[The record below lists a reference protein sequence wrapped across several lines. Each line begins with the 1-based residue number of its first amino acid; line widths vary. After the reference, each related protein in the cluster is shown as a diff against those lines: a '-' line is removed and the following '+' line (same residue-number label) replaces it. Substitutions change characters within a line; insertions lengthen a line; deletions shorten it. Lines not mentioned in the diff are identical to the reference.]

1 MSGEGSGPLAGTLVL
16 DLTRVLAGPFAT
28 TVLADLGA
36 RVVKVEPPEGDDA
49 RGFGPWLGDV
59 SVYFASLNRGKE
71 SIALDLKDRGDR
83 EILEGLVARAD
94 VLVENFR
101 PGAMERLGFG
111 WDELR
116 ARNPRLVAASCSG
129 FGQTGPWARRPAYD
143 MTVQGMGGLM
153 SLTGHEGGPPTRV
166 GTSIGDIAAGLFTA
180 VGIVSAL
187 VERERTGKGQRV
199 DVAMLDCQIAILEN
213 AVARYFATGEVPPP
227 SGARHPA
234 IAPFGCFR
242 AADGHLVLAAG
253 NDRMY
258 ERLCALLG
266 NRGLAHD
273 PRFRTNR
280 LRVENVDALEEE
292 IGALLAAE
300 PRGAWLERLAAAGIP
315 AGPLNNVAE
324 AVASPQIEARNMLVG
339 VADQALAK
347 LRIPG
352 NPVKMPGHPDPRTRG
367 RVPSLDGDREAVLA
381 LLDGD
386 A

>member
-1 MSGEGSGPLAGTLVL
+1 MTGNAGPLAGTLVL
-16 DLTRVLAGPFAT
+16 DLTRVLAGPFTT

-36 RVVKVEPPEGDDA
+36 RVIKVESQDGDDS

-71 SIALDLKDRGDR
+71 SIALDLRDRKDR
-83 EILEGLVARAD
+83 EILEGLIAKAD
-94 VLVENFR
+94 VLAENFR

-111 WDELR
+111 WDELH
-116 ARNPRLVAASCSG
+116 ARNPRLVVASCSG

-180 VGIVSAL
+180 VGILGAL

-242 AADGHLVLAAG
+242 AADGHIVLAAG

-258 ERLCALLG
+258 ERLCGLLG
-266 NRGLAHD
+266 SRELAHD
-273 PRFRTNR
+273 PRFLTNR

-292 IGALLAAE
+292 MEALLAQE
-300 PRGAWLERLAAAGIP
+300 PRAAWLERLAAAGIP
-315 AGPLNNVAE
+315 AGPLNDIAE
-324 AVASPQIEARNMLVG
+324 AVASPQVQARNMLVE

-352 NPVKMPGHPDPRTRG
+352 NPVKMPAHPDPRTRG
-367 RVPSLDGDREAVLA
+367 RVPALDGDRAAVLA
-381 LLDGD
+381 LLGGD

>member
-1 MSGEGSGPLAGTLVL
+1 MSGTAGPLAGTLVL
-16 DLTRVLAGPFAT
+16 DLTRVLAGPFTT

-36 RVVKVEPPEGDDA
+36 RVVKVEPPDGDDS
-49 RGFGPWLGDV
+49 RGFGPWMGDV

-71 SIALDLKDRGDR
+71 SIALDLKAPADR
-83 EILEGLVARAD
+83 EILEKLVGRAD

-111 WDELR
+111 WETLH
-116 ARNPRLVAASCSG
+116 ARNPRLVVASCSG
-129 FGQTGPWARRPAYD
+129 FGQTGPWAKRPAYD

-234 IAPFGCFR
+234 IAPFGCFL
-242 AADGHLVLAAG
+242 AADGHLVVAAG

-258 ERLCALLG
+258 ERLCSLLG
-266 NRGLAHD
+266 NRRLAHD

-280 LRVENVDALEEE
+280 LRVENVEELEKEL
-292 IGALLAAE
+292 GSLFAAE
-300 PRGAWLERLAAAGIP
+300 TRETWLERLTAAGIP
-315 AGPLNNVAE
+315 AGPLNDVAE
-324 AVASPQIEARNMLVG
+324 AVASPQLEARNMLVG
-339 VADQALAK
+339 VADRALAK
-347 LRIPG
+347 LRIAG
-352 NPVKMPGHPDPRTRG
+352 NPVKMPDHPDPERRG
-367 RVPSLDGDREAVLA
+367 RVPALDGDREAVLA
-381 LLDGD
+381 LLGEG